1 MDMRNS
7 WDWKTN
13 ITITAINKTENPS
26 TGSIAR
32 SLLRGGLYSGP
43 DSDENVYTYG
53 GTWSQFNK
61 TFSNSHPDP
70 STYSL
75 WSYATNDLT
84 WNQYDLR
91 TNLPHRPSRGQYA
104 EAPDQGLGFYLNGQL
119 DSGSESASSGFGDD
133 RVALKGMAVLNF
145 TNLASLARNVSTDV
159 LFRDAG
165 IIGGAMVYAPEVG
178 QRGAL
183 VAFGGTQRSAS
194 QPDST
199 EGLLVSP
206 LKYQPYNHV
215 LTIARSN

>member
-1 MDMRNS
+1 MDMRSS

-13 ITITAINKTENPS
+13 ITLEAINKTENPS
-26 TGSIAR
+26 TGSIAP
-32 SLLRGGLYSGP
+32 SLLRGGLYSG
-43 DSDENVYTYG
+43 SAADENLYTYG

-61 TFSNSHPDP
+61 SFSNSHPDP

-75 WSYATNDLT
+75 WSYAANDST

-119 DSGSESASSGFGDD
+119 DDGSESASSGFGDD

-145 TNLASLARNVSTDV
+145 TNPTSLARNVSTDV

-165 IIGGAMVYAPEVG
+165 IIGGVVVYVTEVG
-178 QRGAL
+178 SKGVL

-199 EGLLVSP
+199 EGLLVDSLP
-206 LKYQPYNHV
+206 SQ
-215 LTIARSN
+215 S

>member
-1 MDMRNS
+1 MRSS

-13 ITITAINKTENPS
+13 ITLTAFNKTENLS
-26 TGSIAR
+26 TGSIAP

-43 DSDENVYTYG
+43 SSDANVYTYG

-75 WSYATNDLT
+75 WSYATNNSV
-84 WNQYDLR
+84 WNQYDVR
-91 TNLPHRPSRGQYA
+91 NNLPHRPSRGQYA
-104 EAPDQGLGFYLNGQL
+104 EASDQGLGFYLNGQL
-119 DSGSESASSGFGDD
+119 DDGSESASSGYGDN

-145 TNLASLARNVSTDV
+145 TNSASLASNVSTDT

-165 IIGGAMVYAPEVG
+165 IIGGAVVYVPEIG
-178 QRGAL
+178 QKGAL

-199 EGLLVSP
+199 QGLLV
-206 LKYQPYNHV
+206 
-215 LTIARSN
+215 RSLFSA